1 MNLNESLPTPDGLR
15 SFLKIPDGAKITSSR
30 YAAWRDENG
39 ARQMDMHT
47 MARGIM
53 SAHLQRWEAAWRVVA
68 TMDKSNSCER
78 N

>member
-1 MNLNESLPTPDGLR
+1 MNCKENNQNADGLR

-39 ARQMDMHT
+39 AYQMDMHT
-47 MARGIM
+47 TARGIM
-53 SAHLQRWEAAWRVVA
+53 SAHLQRWEAAWNSVSP
-68 TMDKSNSCER
+68 MDKSNSRER